1 VAAYGLLKYSPE
13 DQDLE
18 LRRFALSLWARL
30 VLATSFVD
38 RCYHLFDRMR
48 SRMVLACASENFYDI
63 YNDLTYSQQGAYRT
77 GAISFRSSLFPFEER
92 AISRYF
98 PAPPGTVLVGAAGG
112 GREALVLA
120 RNGYRVVAFEP
131 ASALAI
137 ALARFSG
144 ELPIEVF
151 VGRYEQ
157 LPLVSPLDC
166 ATVSIDLRSRAPF
179 AAGIL
184 GWGSFSHLRSDEQCI
199 ETLKQ
204 FSGLTRGPILVS
216 YNAAIGDPGPRFDWA
231 IGYHRKFSS
240 ANIQEFAKRA
250 ALRILHFDDEDNWP
264 HAVLQA

>member
-1 VAAYGLLKYSPE
+1 
-13 DQDLE
+13 
-18 LRRFALSLWARL
+18 
-30 VLATSFVD
+30 
-38 RCYHLFDRMR
+38 
-48 SRMVLACASENFYDI
+48 MVLACASDDFYDI
-63 YNDLTYSQQGAYRT
+63 YNDLTYSRQDDYRA

-120 RNGYRVVAFEP
+120 RSGYRVVAFEP
-131 ASALAI
+131 ISALAV
-137 ALARFSG
+137 ALAHFCG

-151 VGRYEQ
+151 LGRYEQ

-166 ATVSIDLRSRAPF
+166 PTVSVDLRSRAPF

-184 GWGSFSHLRSDEQCI
+184 GWHSFSHLRSDEQCV

-204 FSGLTRGPILVS
+204 FGNLTRGPILVS
-216 YNAAIGDPGPRFDWA
+216 FSAAIGAPSARFDWA

-240 ANIQEFAKRA
+240 ANIQEFARRA
-250 ALRILHFDDEDNWP
+250 ALRIIHFEDTDNFP